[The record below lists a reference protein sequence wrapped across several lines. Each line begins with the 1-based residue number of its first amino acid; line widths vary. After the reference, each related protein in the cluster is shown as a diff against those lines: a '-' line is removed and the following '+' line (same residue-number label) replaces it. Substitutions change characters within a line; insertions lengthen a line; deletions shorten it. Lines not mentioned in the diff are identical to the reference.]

1 MRSLS
6 VVAALGKSS
15 ANPVRRA
22 AKRRRHARRNTN
34 RHENMLRL
42 YPSNLDRNLCPTLPG
57 AVHFNLGSELAFL
70 RGLVVDEDKFVIQQ
84 LERMSTR
91 YQDEA
96 TATRAARPPAGD

>member
-1 MRSLS
+1 MRCLS

-70 RGLVVDEDKFVIQQ
+70 RGLVVDEEVCHGFVNAAG
-84 LERMSTR
+84 LLPPVLDR
-91 YQDEA
+91 
-96 TATRAARPPAGD
+96 RAQSYD